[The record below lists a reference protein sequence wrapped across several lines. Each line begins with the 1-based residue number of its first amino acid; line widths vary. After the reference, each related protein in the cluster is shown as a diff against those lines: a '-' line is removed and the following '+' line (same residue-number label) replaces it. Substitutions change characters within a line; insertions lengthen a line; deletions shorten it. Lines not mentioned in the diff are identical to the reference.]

1 MKNLV
6 LKDIVKNSSS
16 NEEGLVLF
24 NLLSDAYVNKTKII
38 LHIDS
43 DSSISSSFLN
53 TSIGEFLDLYGFTN
67 FKETVK
73 FKGNKSQFERLNNY
87 INKYKSLY
95 LA

>member
-1 MKNLV
+1 MKHLI
-6 LKDIVKNSSS
+6 LKDVVRNSSS

-24 NLLSDAYVNKTKII
+24 NILKNAYLSNTKIV

-43 DSSISSSFLN
+43 HLSMSSSFLN
-53 TSIGEFLDLYGFTN
+53 TSIGEFLDEYGLDN

-73 FKGNKSQFERLNNY
+73 FKGTKLQFERLKNY
-87 INKYKSLY
+87 INKYNSLY